1 MAGVAPAG
9 SDETGGDAIGES
21 ASITFGIM
29 TILAIDTTS
38 RAGSLAVLRAGVVL
52 YDAEGD
58 PAVTHG
64 QRLPTDVMRALA
76 AVGLRIDEVELFAVA
91 AGPGSFT
98 GLRVGIATVQGLA
111 MAHGRRVVAVSVLEA
126 LARAGAATA
135 QATGA
140 WMDAQRGQVFAALY
154 GPGGTVLAGP
164 TALTPE
170 ETLDAWRGLAP
181 LGEVQFIG
189 DGARRYADVLA
200 RAGARHVAGPPP
212 LARIVGQIAAA
223 EPDRAVLPHAIV
235 PVYVRRS
242 DAELARERRTGP

>member
-1 MAGVAPAG
+1 
-9 SDETGGDAIGES
+9 
-21 ASITFGIM
+21 M

-38 RAGSLAVLRAGVVL
+38 RAGSLAILRAGAVL

-64 QRLPTDVMRALA
+64 QRLPTDIMRAVA
-76 AVGLRIDEVELFAVA
+76 AAGLRIDEVELFAVA

-111 MAHGRRVVAVSVLEA
+111 MAHGRRVVAVPVLEA
-126 LARAGAATA
+126 LARAAAA
-135 QATGA
+135 PARAIGA

-164 TALTPE
+164 TALAPE

-181 LGEVQFIG
+181 VAEVQFIG
-189 DGARRYADVLA
+189 DGARRHAAALE
-200 RAGARHVAGPPP
+200 RAGARHIAGAPP
-212 LARIVGQIAAA
+212 LARVIGEIAAA
-223 EPDRAVLPHAIV
+223 EPERAVLPHAIV
-235 PVYVRRS
+235 PVYVRRP
-242 DAELARERRTGP
+242 DAELARERRAGP